1 MRQII
6 LRRLGATLI
15 VVWGAVTFIFLLIR
29 LAPGDP
35 ALVILGPT
43 ATAEQLDAL
52 RERLGLGGGL
62 GQQYLIF
69 LGDLGR
75 LDFGDSVRL
84 GKPAIEE
91 VLTRL
96 PATLELTFIAAVAAV
111 AIGIPLGILAG
122 RRPGGWVD
130 RLISTLALV
139 GKSIPGFWLGVILIL
154 VFARTLQILPSFGSG
169 TPAHVVL
176 PAITLTL
183 PFLAI
188 VIRLMRSSVVDTLGE
203 PFVQT
208 AYAKGLT
215 ERTVLSD
222 HVARNSLLPVVTVTG
237 LQISTLIGG
246 AVITESVF
254 AWPGI
259 GSLLVESVAARDY
272 SVVQA
277 VAVVVALLVVLINV
291 LTDLLYL
298 RLDPRIRLGAL
309 A

>member
-1 MRQII
+1 MTRII
-6 LRRLGATLI
+6 LRRLGSTLI
-15 VVWGAVTFIFLLIR
+15 VVIGAVTLIFLLVR
-29 LAPGDP
+29 MAPGDP
-35 ALVILGPT
+35 ALMILGPT
-43 ATAEQLDAL
+43 ATPEQLEAL
-52 RERLGLGGGL
+52 RLRLGLGESL

-69 LGDLGR
+69 AGDLAR

-84 GKPAIEE
+84 GKPAIDE
-91 VLTRL
+91 VLRRL
-96 PATLELTFIAAVAAV
+96 PATLQLTFVAAV
-111 AIGIPLGILAG
+111 ASIVIGIPLGVLAG
-122 RRPGGWVD
+122 RRPGGWAD
-130 RLISTLALV
+130 RIISTLALI

-154 VFARTLQILPSFGSG
+154 VFARMLHVLPSFGYGS
-169 TPAHVVL
+169 PANIVL

-188 VIRLMRSSVVDTLGE
+188 VIRLMRASVVDTLGE

-222 HVARNSLLPVVTVTG
+222 HIARNSLLPVVTVTG

-246 AVITESVF
+246 AVITETVF

-277 VAVVVALLVVLINV
+277 IAVVVALIVVLINV

-298 RLDPRIRLGAL
+298 RLDPRIRLGAVV
-309 A
+309 